1 MIEIESLPTPVPRA
15 CSTCN
20 EPLTWVYVHHLA
32 RNIAVIPLRGVDR
45 FSFRIHTCNLS
56 SARDWR
62 YVQKVAPETT
72 RRGMRR
78 ARMVAA
84 AAEAKAKS
92 SIEKGTP
99 DAS

>member
-1 MIEIESLPTPVPRA
+1 MIEIEDLPSPLPTA
-15 CSTCN
+15 CSTCM
-20 EPLTWVYVHHLA
+20 EPLTWIFVHHLR
-32 RNIAVIPLRGVDR
+32 RNISVVPLRGVDR

-56 SARDWR
+56 AARDWR

-84 AAEAKAKS
+84 AAAEKAKS
-92 SIEKGTP
+92 GSEKDRP
-99 DAS
+99 